1 MARLVARYAHR
12 VVHFLREEDGP
23 TVTEYAVMI
32 ALIILVS
39 VAAISSLGTKV
50 NITYETL
57 RDNVPSGP

>member
-1 MARLVARYAHR
+1 MARLVTRYARR
-12 VVHFLREEDGP
+12 VMRFIREEDGP

-50 NITYETL
+50 DITYQTL
-57 RDNVPSGP
+57 KDNVPSGP